1 MSMTS
6 AQIIFL
12 VLFLLFFPISLTA
25 DLCLFLNEK
34 RAFWSVGLYTIIP
47 LSGGELHEEKGTI
60 QIFRKNKILEISLSD
75 FLKENKARFDTLK
88 GFLLYKV
95 QSVIQIGTN
104 NFAAS
109 LFIAHSFSVLTKT
122 LFPFLRT
129 FFPETK
135 YRTCYVVSPEK
146 EGFLGVFH
154 TVFWFTPLLLLL
166 AFFKT
171 LLNKG
176 LEYVKRKKQKQQ
188 AK

>member
-1 MSMTS
+1 
-6 AQIIFL
+6 
-12 VLFLLFFPISLTA
+12 
-25 DLCLFLNEK
+25 
-34 RAFWSVGLYTIIP
+34 
-47 LSGGELHEEKGTI
+47 
-60 QIFRKNKILEISLSD
+60 
-75 FLKENKARFDTLK
+75 
-88 GFLLYKV
+88 V
-95 QSVIQIGTN
+95 QSVIQIGTK

-166 AFFKT
+166 AFCKT

-188 AK
+188 AE